1 MKLPD
6 ISSINEKFGSTDKF
20 GEEGAV
26 SWGAVTYVSIGGVT
40 YLSSV
45 IGFLVVGSLI
55 IISRVTFIVYVASSS
70 EVWGTSVSA
79 RWGTSVSTDIKSTIL
94 NGPLKKE
101 VYIKQ
106 PLNLRSKGKK
116 RRCIY

>member
-1 MKLPD
+1 M
-6 ISSINEKFGSTDKF
+6 SEKFSSTAKSC
-20 GEEGAV
+20 EEGAV
-26 SWGAVTYVSIGGVT
+26 SRGVVTYVSIGGVT

-45 IGFLVVGSLI
+45 IVSLVVGSLI
-55 IISRVTFIVYVASSS
+55 IISRVTCIVYVASAS

-79 RWGTSVSTDIKSTIL
+79 GWGTSISTDIKSTIL

-106 PLNLRSKGKK
+106 PLNLRSKGNK